1 MAAARVTV
9 LLVEDNPDDSDTLRE
24 QLIDAQARVRLE
36 CVETLAGALARIAEA
51 SFDLVLLD
59 LSLPDSQGLRTVERA
74 LGAAPHLPM
83 VVLTGLEDEALGA
96 AAVHAGAQDYIVKG
110 QCDGAMLARCIR
122 YAIERHRLLAA
133 RTADAEVWAALAHG
147 GEALLSSASGPAVL
161 EALCRV
167 GIEKLGCDTTTTWVL
182 DRSGGAFLPL
192 ATQPRA
198 EWRRVAGAAA
208 PRDALAPL
216 ATSADGGVQWLTPA
230 LRNVLPAA
238 LLPAPDGSSD
248 TLYLAFARG
257 GILIGVQ
264 ACGYRERPPAHG
276 VEMRIARGLVHVA
289 ALALANARLVDE
301 LERSNT
307 VKTYFAATMSHE
319 LRNTLFAISGFGDML
334 SEALSTAPESEAL
347 RFSRAIAE
355 RARDSLAMIQAAL
368 ELTRSEVRPE
378 GDGDCA
384 AVAVGELLGRL
395 AGETV
400 VAADKPELHIEWNVP
415 AGLPPLHCDAIK
427 LTMVLKNLVG
437 NAVKF
442 TERGTVR
449 VAVEPIEGALRFVIA
464 DSGIGIEPAELPHL
478 FEPFHQAHGVRSRR
492 AGGAGLGLYIVGRLV
507 ELLGG
512 HIAVQSA
519 PGIGTT
525 FELTL
530 PVGPAAADTGT

>member
-1 MAAARVTV
+1 MATPRTTV

-24 QLIDAQARVRLE
+24 QLIDARARVRLE
-36 CVETLAGALARIAEA
+36 CVETLAAALPRMTDA
-51 SFDLVLLD
+51 SFDLVMLD

-74 LGAAPHLPM
+74 LAAAPHLPIL
-83 VVLTGLEDEALGA
+83 VLTGLEDEALGA

-110 QCDGAMLARCIR
+110 QYDGATLARCIR

-167 GIEKLGCDTTTTWVL
+167 AIDKLGCDTTTTWVL
-182 DRSGGAFLPL
+182 DRSGSAFLPV
-192 ATQPRA
+192 ATQPRS
-198 EWRRVAGAAA
+198 EWRRVAGAYA
-208 PRDALAPL
+208 PRDALTPL
-216 ATSADGGVQWLTPA
+216 ATSAEGGVQWLTPA
-230 LRNVLPAA
+230 LRCALPPA
-238 LLPAPDGSSD
+238 LLPSSDGSGD
-248 TLYLAFARG
+248 TLYLAFASG

-264 ACGYRERPPAHG
+264 ACGYRVRPPAHG
-276 VEMRIARGLVHVA
+276 VEMRIARGLVHAA

-334 SEALSTAPESEAL
+334 SDTLSSAPGSDAL
-347 RFSRAIAE
+347 RFSRAIAD

-378 GDGDCA
+378 GDGEGA
-384 AVAVGELLGRL
+384 AVVVGELLERL
-395 AGETV
+395 AGETHI
-400 VAADKPELHIEWNVP
+400 AADKPDLRVEWDVP
-415 AGLPPLHCDAIK
+415 AGLPVLHCDAIK

-442 TERGTVR
+442 TERGRVR
-449 VAVEPIEGALRFVIA
+449 VAVEPLEGALRFVIA
-464 DSGIGIEPAELPHL
+464 DSGIGIEPSELPHL

-512 HIAVQSA
+512 HIAVQSE
-519 PGIGTT
+519 PSIGTT
-525 FELTL
+525 FEVTL
-530 PVGPAAADTGT
+530 PIAAAVAETGT